1 MDLILPLMP
10 RMNCIDDLWVY
21 LTPLIFMLADVLTGL
36 CNAYIHKSV
45 VSHKM
50 RSGIIKKCGEMVI
63 IFLTALICFVLQM
76 PHQVIVVVAF
86 YMVLMETISIMENL
100 DKIGVP
106 IPSWIEKS
114 LNNMADSVNR
124 GDAEKLSRDLNNYYK
139 VARYLCEKEGTTI
152 DEILKES
159 EENKK

>member
-1 MDLILPLMP
+1 
-10 RMNCIDDLWVY
+10 
-21 LTPLIFMLADVLTGL
+21 
-36 CNAYIHKSV
+36 
-45 VSHKM
+45 M
-50 RSGIIKKCGEMVI
+50 RPEMVI

-114 LNNMADSVNR
+114 LNNVADSVNR
-124 GDAEKLSRDLNNYYK
+124 GDTEKLNRDINNYYK
-139 VARYLCEKEGTTI
+139 IVRYLCDKQGTTI